1 MGMSFRPLVLIVDDD
16 PVMREILAAHFSAHG
31 GFRITGVAAD
41 GFEGAM
47 IACDVTPD
55 IVVIDYNMPRWD
67 GERAALFIRDRY
79 PWTRIVAFSAV
90 VNDKP
95 EWADEF
101 LPKAQLDALVPLVE
115 ELVS

>member
-1 MGMSFRPLVLIVDDD
+1 MDDD
-16 PVMREILAAHFSAHG
+16 PVMRDVLASYFSAHG

-47 IACDVTPD
+47 IACEVTPD
-55 IVVIDYNMPRWD
+55 VVVIDSNMPRWD
-67 GERAALFIRDRY
+67 GARAASFIRDRY
-79 PWTRIVAFSAV
+79 PCTRIVAFSAV

-101 LPKAQLDALVPLVE
+101 LPKAKLDDLGPLVE
-115 ELVS
+115 SLT